1 MISFTGMK
9 EIPTIFLVDDDDD
22 DRFFIREAL
31 EKIVTQIKVLEF
43 TNGPDFLHKV
53 MQTGVDLS
61 TCLVLLDINMPMMSG
76 LEVIVKLKSYQ
87 KFKGLSVLV
96 LSTATHPKVIED
108 SIAAGASG
116 YFVKPSSPSGLHQ
129 LASDVMKY
137 FTSELPG

>member
-1 MISFTGMK
+1 MK

-43 TNGPDFLHKV
+43 ANGPDFLHKI
-53 MQTGVDLS
+53 MQAGVDLS
-61 TCLVLLDINMPMMSG
+61 ASLVLLDINMPMMSG
-76 LEVIVKLKSYQ
+76 LEVISKLKSYQ
-87 KFKGLSVLV
+87 KFEDLSILV
-96 LSTATHPKVIED
+96 VSTATHPKVIED

-129 LASDVMKY
+129 LANDVMKH
-137 FTSELPG
+137 FTGKLPG